1 MPDEAQH
8 NCNVSVVSG
17 IIIRVLCVVCW
28 VAGAG
33 FGVDP
38 ALRINVL
45 QDFSPAELN
54 EGVSQVQG
62 FHDESRAFLFRGSSR
77 SVKVPEE
84 MAHSMLQKLRGRTE
98 FTVAVTL
105 RQKQLNSGAIF
116 SIRHAEQ
123 RFLELESSGQK
134 SEVRLHFLAKGRQTH
149 TEVFPY
155 MLADNQWHKVSVA
168 ISASHVTLYVDCNR
182 IYERVVAVPL
192 MDIPEDASFWIGQR
206 NSAHG
211 LFKGVMQDVQIIVM
225 PQGYIIQCPDLN
237 RTCPTC
243 NDFHGLVQKIME
255 LQDILAKTSSK
266 LSLAEERM
274 NSLDN
279 CYCER
284 TCSVKGVTYREEQ
297 TWTDGCKNCTC
308 SNGSVQCEPIVC
320 ATPECPDGSIPAYV
334 VGECCQKCQPMCMLS
349 GQELVEG
356 DRRAVHHP
364 SGVCTLFECRD
375 HTLHRVQQ
383 ECPELNCAETQQVTL
398 TDRCCTV
405 CRGHDFCAERNTCME
420 HSDCL
425 NLEAGASCV
434 CKEGFRPLRPDNA
447 YCEDID
453 ECAEGKH
460 YCRENTMCV
469 NTPGSFMCI
478 CHTGYIRI
486 DDYSCTEH
494 DECVSG
500 QHSCD
505 VNALCFNTV
514 GGHSCSCKPGYTGNG
529 TVCKALCD
537 GLCLNGGTC
546 ISPNTCACTQG
557 FTGQRCETD
566 IDECSEGF
574 VECDSQATCV
584 NLPGWYHC
592 ECRNGYHDN
601 GMFAANGESCEDLD
615 ECKSGRSTC
624 SNDTVCFN
632 LDGGYDCRCPH
643 GHNCTGDCI
652 HDSKVKHN
660 GQIWVLEN
668 DRCSVCSCQMGQVMC
683 RRMVC
688 DCDNPTVDVFCCPEC
703 DPRLSS
709 QCLHQNGL
717 LTYASGDT
725 WTENCQQCQCLQGEV
740 DCWPLLCPP
749 APCDF
754 TMVPEGECCP
764 RCVSDPCL
772 AQSIRN
778 DITKTCEDEHGIMR
792 FSGSSWVKH
801 GTECTLCQ
809 CKNGHICC
817 SVDPLCL

>member
-1 MPDEAQH
+1 MLLLQFLVAFG
-8 NCNVSVVSG
+8 VFFVSSVVG
-17 IIIRVLCVVCW
+17 L
-28 VAGAG
+28 
-33 FGVDP
+33 GVDP
-38 ALRINVL
+38 SLIISVF
-45 QDFSPAELN
+45 QDFSPGAEFK
-54 EGVSQVQG
+54 GVSQVQG
-62 FHDESRAFLFRGSSR
+62 FHDESRAFLFQGSSR
-77 SVKVPEE
+77 NVRVPEE
-84 MAHSMLQKLRGRTE
+84 TAQRMLQKLRGKSE

-105 RQKQLNSGAIF
+105 KQELLNSGVIL
-116 SIRHAEQ
+116 SIHRAEQ
-123 RFLELESSGQK
+123 RYLELESSGQK
-134 SEVRLHFLAKGRQTH
+134 SEVRLHFQAKGQQTH
-149 TEVFPY
+149 TEILPY
-155 MLADNQWHKVSVA
+155 TLADNQWHKVSVA

-192 MDIPEDASFWIGQR
+192 MDIPEDASLWIGQR

-211 LFKGVMQDVQIIVM
+211 LFKGVMQDVQILVM
-225 PQGYIIQCPDLN
+225 PQGYITQCPDLN

-274 NSLDN
+274 NGLDN

-284 TCSVKGVTYREEQ
+284 TCSVKGVTYREDQ
-297 TWTDGCKNCTC
+297 AWTDGCKNCTC
-308 SNGSVQCEPIVC
+308 TNGTVQCETIVC
-320 ATPECPDGSIPAYV
+320 SPLECPDGSVPAYV
-334 VGECCQKCQPMCMLS
+334 TGECCKKCQPMCLFT

-364 SGVCTLFECRD
+364 TGLCLLYECRGRTM
-375 HTLHRVQQ
+375 HKVQNSG
-383 ECPELNCAETQQVTL
+383 ECPELKCPEAEQL
-398 TDRCCTV
+398 TVSDRCCKV
-405 CRGHDFCAERNTCME
+405 CRGHDFCAEGNTCME
-420 HSDCL
+420 HSDCV
-425 NLEAGASCV
+425 NLDAGASCT
-434 CKEGFRPLRPDNA
+434 CKEGFRSLRPDNA

-500 QHSCD
+500 QHNCD
-505 VNALCFNTV
+505 ENALCFNTV

-529 TVCKALCD
+529 TICKALCD
-537 GLCLNGGTC
+537 GLCLNGGSC
-546 ISPNTCACTQG
+546 VSPNTCVCTQG

-574 VECDSQATCV
+574 VECDSHATCV

-592 ECRNGYHDN
+592 ECRDGYHDN
-601 GMFAANGESCEDLD
+601 GMFAANGESCEDID
-615 ECKSGRSTC
+615 ECKVGRSTC
-624 SNDTVCFN
+624 ANDTVCFN

-652 HDSKVKHN
+652 HDNKVKHN
-660 GQIWVLEN
+660 GQIWVLDN

-688 DCDNPTVDVFCCPEC
+688 DCDNPTVDLFCCPEC

-740 DCWPLLCPP
+740 DCWPLSCPP
-749 APCDF
+749 ADCDF
-754 TMVPEGECCP
+754 TLVPEGECCA
-764 RCVSDPCL
+764 RCVSDPCQ
-772 AQSIRN
+772 AHSVRN
-778 DITKTCEDEHGIMR
+778 DITKTCEDEHGITR
-792 FSGSSWVKH
+792 FSGSSWLKH

-817 SVDPLCL
+817 SVDPMCL

>member
-1 MPDEAQH
+1 LDAKGLQ
-8 NCNVSVVSG
+8 
-17 IIIRVLCVVCW
+17 VCW
-28 VAGAG
+28 QC
-33 FGVDP
+33 DCSI
-38 ALRINVL
+38 RIL
-45 QDFSPAELN
+45 SAFRFSPSICCIISNMLYFPS
-54 EGVSQVQG
+54 VL
-62 FHDESRAFLFRGSSR
+62 SRCICRY
-77 SVKVPEE
+77 
-84 MAHSMLQKLRGRTE
+84 
-98 FTVAVTL
+98 
-105 RQKQLNSGAIF
+105 
-116 SIRHAEQ
+116 
-123 RFLELESSGQK
+123 LELESSGQK
-134 SEVRLHFLAKGRQTH
+134 SEVRLHFQTKGQQTH
-149 TEVFPY
+149 TEIFPY
-155 MLADNQWHKVSVA
+155 TLADNQWHKVSVA

-211 LFKGVMQDVQIIVM
+211 LFKGVMQDVQILVM
-225 PQGYIIQCPDLN
+225 PQGYITQCPDLN

-274 NSLDN
+274 NGLDN

-284 TCSVKGVTYREEQ
+284 TCSVKGVTYREDQ
-297 TWTDGCKNCTC
+297 AWTDGCKNCTC
-308 SNGSVQCEPIVC
+308 
-320 ATPECPDGSIPAYV
+320 T
-334 VGECCQKCQPMCMLS
+334 VGWMSSACGEHMDFSLGFK
-349 GQELVEG
+349 
-356 DRRAVHHP
+356 
-364 SGVCTLFECRD
+364 
-375 HTLHRVQQ
+375 
-383 ECPELNCAETQQVTL
+383 
-398 TDRCCTV
+398 
-405 CRGHDFCAERNTCME
+405 GHDFCAEGNTCME
-420 HSDCL
+420 HSDCV
-425 NLEAGASCV
+425 NLDAGASCS
-434 CKEGFRPLRPDNA
+434 CKEGFRSLRPDNA

-500 QHSCD
+500 QHNCD
-505 VNALCFNTV
+505 ENALCFNTV

-529 TVCKALCD
+529 TICKALCD
-537 GLCLNGGTC
+537 GLCLNGGSC
-546 ISPNTCACTQG
+546 VSPNTCVCTQG

-566 IDECSEGF
+566 IDECK
-574 VECDSQATCV
+574 V
-584 NLPGWYHC
+584 
-592 ECRNGYHDN
+592 
-601 GMFAANGESCEDLD
+601 
-615 ECKSGRSTC
+615 GRSTC
-624 SNDTVCFN
+624 ANDTICFN

-652 HDSKVKHN
+652 HDNKVKHN
-660 GQIWVLEN
+660 GQIWVLDN

-688 DCDNPTVDVFCCPEC
+688 DCENPTVDLFCCPEC

-740 DCWPLLCPP
+740 DCWPLSCPP
-749 APCDF
+749 SDCDF
-754 TMVPEGECCP
+754 TLVPEGECCA
-764 RCVSDPCL
+764 RCVSDPCQ
-772 AQSIRN
+772 AHSVRN
-778 DITKTCEDEHGIMR
+778 DITKTCEDEHGITR
-792 FSGSSWVKH
+792 FSGSSWLKH

-809 CKNGHICC
+809 CKVCVHHKQQTHT
-817 SVDPLCL
+817 D

>member
-1 MPDEAQH
+1 MF
-8 NCNVSVVSG
+8 NGFVL
-17 IIIRVLCVVCW
+17 LCVLAP
-28 VAGAG
+28 VAGL
-33 FGVDP
+33 GVDP
-38 ALRINVL
+38 SLLINVFK
-45 QDFSPAELN
+45 DFSPGADFK
-54 EGVSQVQG
+54 GVSQVQG
-62 FHDESRAFLFRGSSR
+62 FHDESRAYLFQGSSR
-77 SVKVPEE
+77 SVRVPEE
-84 MAHSMLQKLRGRTE
+84 TAQRMLQKLRGKSE

-105 RQKQLNSGAIF
+105 KQELLNSGVIL
-116 SIRHAEQ
+116 SIHHAEQ

-134 SEVRLHFLAKGRQTH
+134 SEVRLHFQAKGQQTH
-149 TEVFPY
+149 TEIFPY
-155 MLADNQWHKVSVA
+155 TLADNQWHKLSVA

-182 IYERVVAVPL
+182 IYERVVSVPV
-192 MDIPEDASFWIGQR
+192 MDIPEDTSLWIGQR

-211 LFKGVMQDVQIIVM
+211 LFKGVMQDVQILVM
-225 PQGYIIQCPDLN
+225 PQGYITQCPDLN

-274 NSLDN
+274 NGLDN

-284 TCSVKGVTYREEQ
+284 TCSVKGVTYREDQ
-297 TWTDGCKNCTC
+297 AWTDGCKNCTC
-308 SNGSVQCEPIVC
+308 SVGWVLSDFLQGIILIIVSLC
-320 ATPECPDGSIPAYV
+320 ACFCAA
-334 VGECCQKCQPMCMLS
+334 MCLFT

-364 SGVCTLFECRD
+364 SGLCLLYECKQLTVDFSVC
-375 HTLHRVQQ
+375 
-383 ECPELNCAETQQVTL
+383 PK
-398 TDRCCTV
+398 
-405 CRGHDFCAERNTCME
+405 GHDFCAEGNTCME

-425 NLEAGASCV
+425 NLEAGASCS
-434 CKEGFRPLRPDNA
+434 CKEGFRPLRSDNA

-494 DECVSG
+494 DECVSE
-500 QHSCD
+500 QHNCD
-505 VNALCFNTV
+505 ENALCFNTV

-529 TVCKALCD
+529 TICRALCD
-537 GLCLNGGTC
+537 GLCLNGGSC
-546 ISPNTCACTQG
+546 VSPNTCMCTQG
-557 FTGQRCETD
+557 FTGKRCETD

-574 VECDSQATCV
+574 VECDSRATCV

-592 ECRNGYHDN
+592 ECRDGYHDN
-601 GMFAANGESCEDLD
+601 GMFSANGESCEDID
-615 ECKSGRSTC
+615 ECKAGRSTC
-624 SNDTVCFN
+624 ANDTVCFN

-652 HDSKVKHN
+652 HDNKVKHN
-660 GQIWVLEN
+660 GQIWVLDN

-688 DCDNPTVDVFCCPEC
+688 DCENPTVDLFCCPEC

-740 DCWPLLCPP
+740 DCWPLSCPP
-749 APCDF
+749 ADCDF
-754 TMVPEGECCP
+754 TLVPEGECCAH
-764 RCVSDPCL
+764 CVSDPCQ
-772 AQSIRN
+772 AHSVRN
-778 DITKTCEDEHGIMR
+778 DITKTCEDEHGITR
-792 FSGSSWVKH
+792 FSGSSWLKH

-817 SVDPLCL
+817 SVDPMCL

>member
-1 MPDEAQH
+1 MGLLQFLVAFG
-8 NCNVSVVSG
+8 VLFVSSVVG
-17 IIIRVLCVVCW
+17 L
-28 VAGAG
+28 
-33 FGVDP
+33 GVDP
-38 ALRINVL
+38 SLLISVF
-45 QDFSPAELN
+45 QDYSPGAELK
-54 EGVSQVQG
+54 GLSQVQG
-62 FHDESRAFLFRGSSR
+62 FHDESRAYVFQGSSR
-77 SVKVPEE
+77 NVRVPEE
-84 MAHSMLQKLRGRTE
+84 TAQQMLQKLKGKSE

-105 RQKQLNSGAIF
+105 KQELLNSGVIL
-116 SIRHAEQ
+116 SIHHAEQ

-134 SEVRLHFLAKGRQTH
+134 NEVRLHFQAKGQQTH
-149 TEVFPY
+149 TEIFPY
-155 MLADNQWHKVSVA
+155 TLADNQWHKVSVA

-182 IYERVVAVPL
+182 IYERVVAVPF
-192 MDIPEDASFWIGQR
+192 MDMPEDTSFWIGQR

-211 LFKGVMQDVQIIVM
+211 LFKGVMQDVQILVM
-225 PQGYIIQCPDLN
+225 PQGYITQCPDLN

-274 NSLDN
+274 NGLDN

-284 TCSVKGVTYREEQ
+284 TCSVKGVTYREDQ
-297 TWTDGCKNCTC
+297 AWTDGCKNCTC
-308 SNGSVQCEPIVC
+308 SNGTVQCETIVC
-320 ATPECPDGSIPAYV
+320 PPLECPDGSIAAYV
-334 VGECCQKCQPMCMLS
+334 AGECCKKCQPMCLFT

-364 SGVCTLFECRD
+364 SGLCLLYECKG
-375 HTLHRVQQ
+375 HTMHKVQNSE
-383 ECPELNCAETQQVTL
+383 ECPELSCPEAEQVTI
-398 TDRCCTV
+398 TDRCCKV
-405 CRGHDFCAERNTCME
+405 CRGHDFCVEGNICME
-420 HSDCL
+420 HSECL
-425 NLEAGASCV
+425 NLDAGASCS
-434 CKEGFRPLRPDNA
+434 CKEGFRPLRADNA

-500 QHSCD
+500 QHNCD
-505 VNALCFNTV
+505 ENALCFNTV

-529 TVCKALCD
+529 TICKALCD
-537 GLCLNGGTC
+537 GLCLNGGSC
-546 ISPNTCACTQG
+546 VSPNMCMCAQG

-574 VECDSQATCV
+574 VECDSRATCV
-584 NLPGWYHC
+584 NLPGWFHC
-592 ECRNGYHDN
+592 ECRDGYHDN
-601 GMFAANGESCEDLD
+601 GLFTANGESCEDID
-615 ECKSGRSTC
+615 ECKAGRSTC
-624 SNDTVCFN
+624 ANDTVCFN
-632 LDGGYDCRCPH
+632 LEGGYDCRCPH

-652 HDSKVKHN
+652 HDNKVKHN
-660 GQIWVLEN
+660 GQIWVLDN

-688 DCDNPTVDVFCCPEC
+688 DCENPTVDLFCCPEC

-740 DCWPLLCPP
+740 DCWPLSCPP
-749 APCDF
+749 VDCEF
-754 TMVPEGECCP
+754 TLVPEGECCA
-764 RCVSDPCL
+764 RCVSDPCQ
-772 AQSIRN
+772 AHSVRN
-778 DITKTCEDEHGIMR
+778 DITKTCIDPHGITR
-792 FSGSSWVKH
+792 FSGSSWLKH

-817 SVDPLCL
+817 SVDPMCL